1 MNNNGPRT
9 AVSLLCVVTTQVPRG
24 RVYPNSGRTGG
35 GDGGGGGEVTGG
47 EKKWGGGV
55 GGRKN
60 WASSR
65 CFVVAAVQC
74 FVFVCCITRV
84 CCVITAY
91 RGLSQLN

>member
-47 EKKWGGGV
+47 EKKWGGSE
-55 GGRKN
+55 GGRTGLRQGVLLLLLF
-60 WASSR
+60 SVLFL
-65 CFVVAAVQC
+65 FVVLRGFAV
-74 FVFVCCITRV
+74 
-84 CCVITAY
+84 
-91 RGLSQLN
+91 S